1 MLPLPHAAARPAPLA
16 AMLRPRPDERVGLD
30 DICRHP
36 WFLKDLPPGALAMND
51 WYMEHADSLQDRLE
65 LVQAIVEAA
74 AAAGHPGEPPLQC
87 CF

>member
-1 MLPLPHAAARPAPLA
+1 MLS
-16 AMLRPRPDERVGLD
+16 PRPDQRAGLD

-51 WYMEHADSLQDRLE
+51 WYMNHADSLQDRLE

-74 AAAGHPGEPPLQC
+74 ATAGHAAEPLLQC
-87 CF
+87 YF